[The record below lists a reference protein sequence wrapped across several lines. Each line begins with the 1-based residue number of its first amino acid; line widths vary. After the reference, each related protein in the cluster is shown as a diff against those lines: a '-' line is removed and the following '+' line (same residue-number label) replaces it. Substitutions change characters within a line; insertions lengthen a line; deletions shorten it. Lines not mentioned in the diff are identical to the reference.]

1 MKAALVRAA
10 ILLAFLITA
19 CAPRGPSAA
28 SADPNA
34 SVVVPYKVAGDGE
47 VRFTVRPRYTTG
59 GAVAIQVDIKSGTL
73 QIIGPLSG
81 AIFYHDGAA
90 PDQVARRLD
99 AAQLPGVDV
108 QPGKSAHATI
118 TWDGKYE
125 TGEYVGA
132 GTYSLAL
139 DFIVG
144 GDVKRLGTVVEIAA
158 Q

>member
-1 MKAALVRAA
+1 VTSALLRRAV
-10 ILLAFLITA
+10 LLALLVLA
-19 CAPRGPSAA
+19 CAPQRPSAP

-59 GAVAIQVDIKSGTL
+59 SAVPIELDIKSGTL

-144 GDVKRLGTVVEIAA
+144 GDVKRVGTVVEIAA
-158 Q
+158 R

>member
-1 MKAALVRAA
+1 V
-10 ILLAFLITA
+10 
-19 CAPRGPSAA
+19 SA
-28 SADPNA
+28 
-34 SVVVPYKVAGDGE
+34 VVPYKVAGDGE
-47 VRFTVRPRYTTG
+47 VRFTVRPRYTAG
-59 GAVAIQVDIKSGTL
+59 SAVAIQLNIRSGTL

-81 AIFYHDGAA
+81 AIFYHDGAT

-125 TGEYVGA
+125 TGEYVRA

-144 GDVKRLGTVVEIAA
+144 GDVKRVGTVLEIAA
-158 Q
+158 P